1 MSTGVGLGGFMTYV
15 LPIVMIVFFNIIY
28 HICSKSVPDGL
39 SPFLSL
45 AVTYLV
51 GFVLS
56 ILLFFI
62 TRTGGSV
69 FSELGRVNWA
79 APVLGI
85 SVVGL
90 EAGFIYAYK
99 SGWEISRASL
109 VQSSFL
115 AISLIFVGFI
125 LYNEPL
131 TWNKMLGVLV
141 CIAGLV
147 LIYL

>member
-1 MSTGVGLGGFMTYV
+1 MTYV
-15 LPIVMIVFFNIIY
+15 LPIVMIVIFNIIY
-28 HICSKSVPDGL
+28 HICSKSVPAGV

-51 GFVLS
+51 GFILS
-56 ILLFFI
+56 IIIFLI
-62 TRTGGSV
+62 TRTGEGV
-69 FSELGRVNWA
+69 VSELGRVNWA
-79 APVLGI
+79 APVLGL

-99 SGWEISRASL
+99 YGWEISRASL

-115 AISLIFVGFI
+115 AISLIFVGFF
-125 LYNEPL
+125 LYDEPL
-131 TWNKMLGVLV
+131 TWNKILGVLV

-147 LIYL
+147 LINL